1 MSTIDLTQVSGIR
14 AVDAEGK
21 DLGPVSLQDLT
32 DSITTQVLQTLSMR
46 QQAATLEEPALLS
59 ASAQSAGSDTY
70 ENQLPQQSDLKW
82 ARALDASGNPILISK
97 EDLAGV
103 VGGLLGTLNQKQ
115 NAYNKSVVE
124 YVRIASKDLQEPSLQ
139 EGLAN
144 TLTLIISGGNAYT
157 GIRQVSFVS
166 ITSHRGVIYAKKNS
180 ILSSVEIGY
189 SVNGNRLDV
198 WVHTAEYRHIIDS
211 VLLGSSNAILRYDTQ
226 IEMPNN
232 YKIIE

>member
-1 MSTIDLTQVSGIR
+1 MQFSKKI
-14 AVDAEGK
+14 AV
-21 DLGPVSLQDLT
+21 LPPVETAIHFVRYL
-32 DSITTQVLQTLSMR
+32 
-46 QQAATLEEPALLS
+46 
-59 ASAQSAGSDTY
+59 
-70 ENQLPQQSDLKW
+70 
-82 ARALDASGNPILISK
+82 AR
-97 EDLAGV
+97 

>member
-1 MSTIDLTQVSGIR
+1 M
-14 AVDAEGK
+14 
-21 DLGPVSLQDLT
+21 
-32 DSITTQVLQTLSMR
+32 
-46 QQAATLEEPALLS
+46 
-59 ASAQSAGSDTY
+59 
-70 ENQLPQQSDLKW
+70 
-82 ARALDASGNPILISK
+82 
-97 EDLAGV
+97 
-103 VGGLLGTLNQKQ
+103 GGLLGTLNQKQ

-198 WVHTAEYRHIIDS
+198 WGHTAEYRHIIDS